1 MDDGVG
7 VILYKTRE
15 AAKRK
20 ERERKEAVRGTV
32 HADPQ
37 GSGVVVFDV
46 ETTELV
52 DEATPIRDM
61 HVSVACAVHVPRG
74 CTSADG
80 DGVTRS
86 THWPEAALRAH
97 GGQQDGENI
106 EKLLQTFDAA
116 AVIVAYNGTRFDM
129 QVMRQYYGGDT
140 ARWEAHMHK
149 MHDPMHEANRASG
162 GRRVRLS
169 TLLHLNGLR
178 SKQGVGCDAPRLW
191 AQGKLAQ
198 LERYCARDAA
208 ALAELV
214 LLAHARVPGGGV
226 ATQIGVRRWLL
237 EESATQ
243 TTVRDRSTRDRDDS
257 GGE

>member
-1 MDDGVG
+1 MLDDAGG
-7 VILYKTRE
+7 TQRANGCGGWTMASALILYKTRE

-86 THWPEAALRAH
+86 TH
-97 GGQQDGENI
+97 
-106 EKLLQTFDAA
+106 
-116 AVIVAYNGTRFDM
+116 
-129 QVMRQYYGGDT
+129 
-140 ARWEAHMHK
+140 
-149 MHDPMHEANRASG
+149 
-162 GRRVRLS
+162 
-169 TLLHLNGLR
+169 
-178 SKQGVGCDAPRLW
+178 
-191 AQGKLAQ
+191 
-198 LERYCARDAA
+198 
-208 ALAELV
+208 
-214 LLAHARVPGGGV
+214 
-226 ATQIGVRRWLL
+226 
-237 EESATQ
+237 
-243 TTVRDRSTRDRDDS
+243 
-257 GGE
+257 